1 MTTKSKLYGHRSERS
16 LREAARQ
23 RLKQGE
29 LNVCELDLKDMQAL
43 VEELEIHRAELTIQ
57 NEELQAAYN
66 EVAVARERYRSLF
79 DEAPVGYLTVDGHGR
94 IAQANVR
101 AAELLGAKP
110 DELTGRELSDF
121 VHPDAQDA
129 LYLHRRALSKGAER
143 QEDELALRADGPQ
156 QRYVQIVSV
165 PEGNGEGADPRFR
178 CTLVDITE
186 LKEAQK
192 ALQEERDCLEERVAE
207 RTARLKEV
215 WAHREQLLNSLG
227 EGLFALDAAGRFTY
241 LNPAA
246 LSMFGFHDQDEVRG
260 RESHG
265 LVHFSDTQHQEAP
278 TNRCPILEVL
288 ASGERLKGWEDRFYR
303 ADGTSFPVVL
313 DVSPVTEGGRVLGV
327 VVAFSGVTD
336 RKAALEQLTP
346 REHQVLQYLGRGL
359 TNKEV
364 AQRLGLSHRTV
375 EDHRARIMKK
385 LDVKSLAELVRL
397 A

>member
-1 MTTKSKLYGHRSERS
+1 MTAKSKCYGHRSERS

-29 LNVCELDLKDMQAL
+29 LDVSQLDLKDMQAL

-66 EVAVARERYRSLF
+66 ELAVARDRYRSLF
-79 DEAPVGYLTVDGHGR
+79 EQAPVGYLTLDGSGR
-94 IAQANVR
+94 VTEANGR
-101 AAELLGAKP
+101 AADLLGVAHGQVV
-110 DELTGRELSDF
+110 GRDLSAF
-121 VHPDAQDA
+121 IHPNDQDA
-129 LYLHRRALSKGAER
+129 FFLHRRALAKGADR
-143 QEDELALRADGPQ
+143 RIDELGLREAEGR
-156 QRYVQIVSV
+156 QRHVQIVSV
-165 PEGNGEGADPRFR
+165 PEANGDGEGRRFR

-186 LKEAQK
+186 LKEAQQ

>member
-1 MTTKSKLYGHRSERS
+1 MSAKSKCYGHRSEGA

-29 LNVCELDLKDMQAL
+29 LDVSQLDLKDMQAL
-43 VEELEIHRAELTIQ
+43 VEELEIHRAELAIQ

-66 EVAVARERYRSLF
+66 ELAVTRERYRRLF
-79 DEAPVGYLTVDGHGR
+79 DEAPVGYLTLDGRGR
-94 IAQANVR
+94 IVEANGR
-101 AAELLGAKP
+101 AGELLAAKRG
-110 DELTGRELSDF
+110 ELAGRDLSDF
-121 VHPDAQDA
+121 VHATDQDA
-129 LYLHRRALSKGAER
+129 LYLHRRALAKGAER
-143 QEDELALRADGPQ
+143 QVDELALRMAGGE
-156 QRYVQIVSV
+156 QRFVQMVSV
-165 PEGNGEGADPRFR
+165 PEANGEADGPRYR

-186 LKEAQK
+186 LKQTQR
-192 ALQEERDCLEERVAE
+192 ALQEERDRLEERVAE

-215 WAHREQLLNSLG
+215 WGHREQLLNSLG

-246 LSMFGFHDQDEVRG
+246 VSMFGFDSPEEVRG
-260 RESHG
+260 LESHG
-265 LVHFSDTQHQEAP
+265 LVHFSDTEHREDP

-288 ASGERLKGWEDRFYR
+288 ASGERLKDWEDRFYR

-313 DVSPVTEGGRVLGV
+313 DVSPVRENGQILGV

-336 RKAALEQLTP
+336 RKAALQQLTP